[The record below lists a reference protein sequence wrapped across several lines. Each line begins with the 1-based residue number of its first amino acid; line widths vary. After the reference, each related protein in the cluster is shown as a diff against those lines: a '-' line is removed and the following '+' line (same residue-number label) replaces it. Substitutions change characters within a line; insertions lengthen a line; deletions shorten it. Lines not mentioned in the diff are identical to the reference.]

1 MDAPPAALDRV
12 SLDRIV
18 DRSYTS
24 RAMGR
29 TSDAKERLIR
39 SGRQLMHERGY
50 TAVGVA
56 ELCDKAGVNKGSF
69 YHVFPSK
76 QELAL
81 EVIDSFWADSATLLD
96 EMVKGDGPPLQR
108 LRGFFEATHAQHRKI
123 SKECGHVAGCA
134 LGSLAQEMSSQD
146 PVLRKKL
153 GEVFER
159 HVGKFERVI
168 AEAVGRGDL
177 PRLDASRAAR
187 SLTALLQG
195 AALLAKTWDDAELLA
210 GLRDDA
216 LRLLGVAGAK
226 K

>member
-1 MDAPPAALDRV
+1 
-12 SLDRIV
+12 
-18 DRSYTS
+18 
-24 RAMGR
+24 MGR

-69 YHVFPSK
+69 YHAFPSK

-81 EVIDSFWADSATLLD
+81 AVIDSFWADSATLLD
-96 EMVKGDGPPLQR
+96 EMVAGDGPPLER

-123 SKECGHVAGCA
+123 RRECGHVAGCA

-177 PRLDASRAAR
+177 PRLDARRAAR

-195 AALLAKTWDDAELLA
+195 AVLLAKTWDDPELLA

-216 LRLLGVAGAK
+216 LRLLGVSGAK